1 MKSTLLKTENQVKPL
16 TLQVLLLDKQ
26 PRLAHFFLLSQIQIL
41 YRMFKLSSLK
51 YNQKR
56 LIRELSRQY
65 KQLLLAQW
73 WHLM

>member
-65 KQLLLAQW
+65 KQLLLAQ
-73 WHLM
+73 